1 MTDRWFSPVSSTNKT
16 DRHDITEILLKVAL
30 NAIKPKPIHDTHYMC
45 YHCTSSIWTGE
56 HTEKIHLSDFKT
68 AMLHFSSY
76 ELYIYFQVFIINV
89 DILFI
94 HDAYYMSAIIVRV
107 RSGQEGVSKY
117 D

>member
-1 MTDRWFSPVSSTNKT
+1 M
-16 DRHDITEILLKVAL
+16 
-30 NAIKPKPIHDTHYMC
+30 IHTIC
-45 YHCTSSIWTGE
+45 VIIVRVRSGQEE

-68 AMLHFSSY
+68 VMLHFSSY